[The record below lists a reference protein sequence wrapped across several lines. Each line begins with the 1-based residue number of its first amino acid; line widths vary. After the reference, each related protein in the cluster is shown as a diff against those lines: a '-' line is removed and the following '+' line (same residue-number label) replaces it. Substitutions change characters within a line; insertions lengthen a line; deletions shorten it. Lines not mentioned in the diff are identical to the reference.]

1 MILRHQPSPTSPASG
16 DPKGSTMSAD
26 SSDLSLNAS
35 PTPSA
40 PVEKLT
46 PDAFEIL
53 LEALLQIRLECHL
66 WKAHFIHIV
75 GHSFPRD
82 TANEYKDVWELMLAR
97 AIPTF
102 SPSAYIQFTPL
113 FDEGL
118 RETSARL
125 QKLSI
130 VYARVLPRHVQKR
143 LTKAVR
149 QLEFSIASYRWI
161 PARAA
166 NEDPDVLFAARFKA
180 VIRLLRLIA
189 QDADQRLEALVPD
202 RG

>member
-1 MILRHQPSPTSPASG
+1 
-16 DPKGSTMSAD
+16 MSAD
-26 SSDLSLNAS
+26 ISDLPLISSAS
-35 PTPSA
+35 TAA
-40 PVEKLT
+40 PAPKLT

-75 GHSFPRD
+75 GHSFPKD
-82 TANEYKDVWELMLAR
+82 TSSEYKDVWELMLAR
-97 AIPTF
+97 AIPEF
-102 SPSAYIQFTPL
+102 STASYLQFAPL

-118 RETSARL
+118 KEACARL

-166 NEDPDVLFAARFKA
+166 NEDPDVLFSARFKA
-180 VIRLLRLIA
+180 VIRLLALIA
-189 QDADQRLEALVPD
+189 RDADERLEAMVPD
-202 RG
+202 RS

>member
-1 MILRHQPSPTSPASG
+1 
-16 DPKGSTMSAD
+16 MSAEI
-26 SSDLSLNAS
+26 SDLPLNAV
-35 PTPSA
+35 PAANTR
-40 PVEKLT
+40 LT

-66 WKAHFIHIV
+66 WKAHFIYIV
-75 GHSFPRD
+75 GHSFPKD
-82 TANEYKDVWELMLAR
+82 TSSEYKDVWDLMLAR
-97 AIPTF
+97 AIPEF
-102 SPSAYIQFTPL
+102 SSEAYVQFAPL
-113 FDEGL
+113 FNEGL
-118 RETSARL
+118 KEACARL
-125 QKLSI
+125 EKLSV

-161 PARAA
+161 PARSVS
-166 NEDPDVLFAARFKA
+166 EDPHVLFAARFKA

-189 QDADQRLEALVPD
+189 LDADQRLEAMVPD

>member
-1 MILRHQPSPTSPASG
+1 
-16 DPKGSTMSAD
+16 MSAD
-26 SSDLSLNAS
+26 ISDLPLTAAAATTPAS
-35 PTPSA
+35 P
-40 PVEKLT
+40 KLT

-75 GHSFPRD
+75 GHSFPKD
-82 TANEYKDVWELMLAR
+82 TSSEYNDVWDLMLAR
-97 AIPTF
+97 AIPEF
-102 SPSAYIQFTPL
+102 SPASYMQFTPL
-113 FDEGL
+113 FGDGL
-118 RETSARL
+118 KEACARL
-125 QKLSI
+125 EKLGI

-149 QLEFSIASYRWI
+149 QLEFSMASYRWI

-166 NEDPDVLFAARFKA
+166 TEDPDVLFAARFKA

-189 QDADQRLEALVPD
+189 RDADERLEAMVPD
-202 RG
+202 RS

>member
-1 MILRHQPSPTSPASG
+1 MSANVVDMQILPASG
-16 DPKGSTMSAD
+16 AR
-26 SSDLSLNAS
+26 
-35 PTPSA
+35 
-40 PVEKLT
+40 LT

-75 GHSFPRD
+75 GHSFPKD
-82 TANEYKDVWELMLAR
+82 TSSEYADVWDLMLAR
-97 AIPTF
+97 AIPNF
-102 SPSAYIQFTPL
+102 SPATYLQFAPL
-113 FDEGL
+113 FDAALNEAC
-118 RETSARL
+118 ARL
-125 QKLSI
+125 EKLRI

-143 LTKAVR
+143 LVKATR

-161 PARAA
+161 PARALS
-166 NEDPDVLFAARFKA
+166 EDPDVLFSARFKA

-189 QDADQRLEALVPD
+189 RDADERLEAMVPD